1 MRICSYLS
9 IRAIM
14 ITDYHAN
21 WSGCHTGAFHGRQ
34 ESQVRKKFRCVVR
47 FVAAIPWRVE
57 DFCSPRGTYRV
68 RFTVEDPTARI
79 HAFAYAEDGE
89 KFFDGYLSADV
100 LSSKLN
106 KLLGVAISVDGKE
119 IKDAARNPP
128 WVQCCLISHYL
139 KCCKI
144 CDTKLVGQQV

>member
-1 MRICSYLS
+1 M
-9 IRAIM
+9 M
-14 ITDYHAN
+14 TDRL
-21 WSGCHTGAFHGRQ
+21 AFIFVRPSS
-34 ESQVRKKFRCVVR
+34 EVNCDDVPFATLMDILTCRKVRKKFRCVVR